1 MNSREV
7 LKQILEPYFDP
18 EAENYEFIKDKIFSK
33 GFSFQVD
40 LRDFLM
46 ESEDWSEAKFFQYFF
61 NYIQSSPQKYCRGIR
76 DQFKICLFKDESYQV
91 VIKTIDKIIIRNL
104 NNNLFEQLN
113 ESIVKIFNWKKR
125 FMTKPLLIEIEIL
138 LISAPEEGLR
148 KQWEDF
154 ESIRSASKYLVNLQ
168 NETKK
173 QIRNNLNQKYG
184 YNYLE
189 ERSKFYNLVKC
200 NNYLLW
206 ASTSLVLSGMNNVLE
221 ARFFFDEFMDI
232 KDNEML
238 ILKSQKRTKTFLCK
252 LNSLRENLKVI
263 KDRLHYNLGWK
274 KKIKLILGRK

>member
-33 GFSFQVD
+33 GFSFKVD

-46 ESEDWSEAKFFQYFF
+46 ESEDWSEAKFFKYFF
-61 NYIQSSPQKYCRGIR
+61 NYIQSPPQNYCRGIR

-91 VIKTIDKIIIRNL
+91 VIKTPDNILIRDL
-104 NNNLFEQLN
+104 NYSSIEKLN
-113 ESIVKIFNWKKR
+113 ESIVKVFNWKNR
-125 FMTKPLLIEIEIL
+125 FTTQPLLIDIEIL
-138 LISAPEEGLR
+138 LINSPDEGLR

-154 ESIRSASKYLVNLQ
+154 ESIRSASKYLVNLE
-168 NETKK
+168 NSTKK

-184 YNYLE
+184 YNYLQ
-189 ERSKFYNLVKC
+189 ERSKFYNLVKF

-206 ASTSLVLSGMNNVLE
+206 ASTRLVLRGMDNVLE

-232 KDNEML
+232 RDNEML
-238 ILKSQKRTKTFLCK
+238 ILKAQKRTKSFLCK
-252 LNSLRENLKVI
+252 LNSLRDNLRVI